1 MAQNST
7 LIVRAA
13 LERRKSIYRD
23 IEIEASDSLY
33 SFARAIIMAF
43 GFDFDHA
50 FGFYTGLTPAKMM
63 REYPRYELFADMGE
77 TGPNVGSVKKTK
89 VAQAFP
95 IIGHTM
101 MFLFDYG
108 DEWRFRV
115 SLRAT
120 GAKVAKVRYPRIVAT
135 RGDAPPQYPDPD
147 ELDDDDA
154 PTFGINLATG
164 EKIKFGR

>member
-7 LIVRAA
+7 LIIRAA

-23 IEIEASDSLY
+23 IEIEASNSLY
-33 SFARAIIMAF
+33 TFAEAIVAAF
-43 GFDFDHA
+43 GFYFDHA

-77 TGPNVGSVKKTK
+77 TEPNVGSVKKTK

-95 IIGHTM
+95 AIGHTM

-115 SLRAT
+115 SLRET
-120 GAKVAKVRYPRIVAT
+120 GAKIAKVRYPRIVAT
-135 RGDAPPQYPDPD
+135 HGDAPPQYPDPD
-147 ELDDDDA
+147 ELDDDA
-154 PTFGINLATG
+154 PTFGINPVTG

>member
-7 LIVRAA
+7 LIIRAA

-23 IEIEASDSLY
+23 IEIEASNSLY
-33 SFARAIIMAF
+33 DFAEAIVMAF

-50 FGFYTGLTPAKMM
+50 FGFYSGLTPAKMM
-63 REYPRYELFADMGE
+63 REFPRYELFFDMGE
-77 TGPNVGSVKKTK
+77 TEPNVGSVKKTK

-95 IIGHTM
+95 TVGHTM
-101 MFLFDYG
+101 VFLFDYG

-115 SLRAT
+115 SLRGT
-120 GAKVAKVRYPRIVAT
+120 GTKIAKARYPRIVAMH
-135 RGDAPPQYPDPD
+135 GDAPPQYPDPD
-147 ELDDDDA
+147 ESDDDA
-154 PTFGINLATG
+154 PTFGINPVTG

>member
-7 LIVRAA
+7 LIIRAA

-23 IEIEASDSLY
+23 IEIEASNSLY
-33 SFARAIIMAF
+33 RFAEAIVMAF
-43 GFDFDHA
+43 GFYFDHA
-50 FGFYTGLTPAKMM
+50 FGFYSGLTPAKMM

-77 TGPNVGSVKKTK
+77 TEPNVSSVKKTK

-95 IIGHTM
+95 TVGHTM
-101 MFLFDYG
+101 VFLFDYG

-115 SLRAT
+115 SLRGT
-120 GAKVAKVRYPRIVAT
+120 GAKIAKVRYPRIVAT
-135 RGDAPPQYPDPD
+135 HGDAPPQYPDPD
-147 ELDDDDA
+147 EFDDDA

-164 EKIKFGR
+164 EKIKFRR

>member
-1 MAQNST
+1 MAQNDT
-7 LIVRAA
+7 LIIRAA

-23 IEIEASDSLY
+23 IEIGASQSLY
-33 SFARAIIMAF
+33 RLASAIVSSFDF
-43 GFDFDHA
+43 YFDHA

-63 REYPRYELFADMGE
+63 REYPKYELFADIGE
-77 TGPNVGSVKKTK
+77 SEPNVGSVKKTK

-95 IIGHTM
+95 TVGHTM
-101 MFLFDYG
+101 VFLFDYG

-115 SLRAT
+115 SLKGT
-120 GAKVAKVRYPRIVAT
+120 GTKIAKVRYPRVVAT
-135 RGDAPPQYPDPD
+135 HGDAPPQYPDPD
-147 ELDDDDA
+147 EFDDDG